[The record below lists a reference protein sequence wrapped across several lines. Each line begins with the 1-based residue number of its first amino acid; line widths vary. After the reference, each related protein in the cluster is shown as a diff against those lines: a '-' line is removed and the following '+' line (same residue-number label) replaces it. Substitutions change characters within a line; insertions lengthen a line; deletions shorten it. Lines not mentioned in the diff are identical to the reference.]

1 MLCNY
6 NLWLLELIEKV
17 AFRFP
22 ELYTNFWQQKED
34 IVSLMPR
41 PYSICFRYA
50 CNAINTES
58 SYVVI

>member
-1 MLCNY
+1 MV
-6 NLWLLELIEKV
+6 EKV

-41 PYSICFRYA
+41 SYSICFRYA

-58 SYVVI
+58 KLRSDLIVKTKDVS